1 MQLAGNQFHQG
12 GFAFAVSTDDA
23 DTLVRFDRQIDVFE
37 QEGTADAEVDAL
49 QLDKRHL
56 PIVAAGLAK
65 AVSTVGWDPDNLPHR
80 AAMAC
85 FAKAGL
91 SQGLAKGK
99 ALVIY

>member
-1 MQLAGNQFHQG
+1 
-12 GFAFAVSTDDA
+12 
-23 DTLVRFDRQIDVFE
+23 
-37 QEGTADAEVDAL
+37 L

-65 AVSTVGWDPDNLPHR
+65 AVSTAGWDPDNLPHR

-85 FAKAGL
+85 FAKAGPR
-91 SQGLAKGK
+91 QGLAKEK